1 MFKSLPKHMLC
12 IRQKNLLDET
22 VLFSTK
28 IMLKLMDIRLYTLNI
43 TLNFFL
49 TRPRI

>member
-12 IRQKNLLDET
+12 IRQKNLLNA